1 MFCRPRRP
9 RGLVDGTR
17 LSATPANRPRRGFTS
32 QQTLVARNADATALG
47 QVPPAA
53 KQRGGADATP
63 WFAVMSMANVVRMEK
78 AREGKAKSK
87 RASHDT
93 QGPRADTGR
102 GHGARTRA
110 GARGHA
116 RGSPGERVRGAAA
129 GVGPRAPSRGK
140 NARPDRGSEAP
151 GRHHRPVAVH
161 ARADPGPRTVPGA
174 QSSPPRGGPGPSP
187 KAACRSLW
195 ETAGPGV
202 RSEHQRPREPD
213 ARSPHR
219 GLRPSRGD
227 GKPRVTP
234 RRSLSFSKHLDKM
247 KRRQNKQRDPRGSK
261 GGSIQKTPSPEE
273 MDFIKTGE
281 EEKISRRTGSVSDF
295 LKNLYY
301 KQLRT

>member
-140 NARPDRGSEAP
+140 NVRPDRGSEAP

-161 ARADPGPRTVPGA
+161 ARADPGAQAGARSAKQPATRRPRPVSEGGRPRPGPRRPAARCGRQPARGSGASTSVHGNRTPGPRTGA
-174 QSSPPRGGPGPSP
+174 
-187 KAACRSLW
+187 C
-195 ETAGPGV
+195 
-202 RSEHQRPREPD
+202 D
-213 ARSPHR
+213 
-219 GLRPSRGD
+219 
-227 GKPRVTP
+227 PRVATA
-234 RRSLSFSKHLDKM
+234 
-247 KRRQNKQRDPRGSK
+247 
-261 GGSIQKTPSPEE
+261 
-273 MDFIKTGE
+273 
-281 EEKISRRTGSVSDF
+281 SRA
-295 LKNLYY
+295 
-301 KQLRT
+301 